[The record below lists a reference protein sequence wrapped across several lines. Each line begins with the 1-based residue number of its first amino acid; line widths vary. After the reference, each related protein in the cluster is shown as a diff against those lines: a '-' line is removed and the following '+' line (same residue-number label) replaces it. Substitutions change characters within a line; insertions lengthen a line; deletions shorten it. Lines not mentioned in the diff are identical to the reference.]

1 MRKQIRVRSICILV
15 TNCISLSRIW
25 NASTW
30 RVRVGHFLFTRIY
43 QVSAYNSVVLGSTLG
58 LIELKHVNHFKNK
71 NDKFYRLIL
80 SKEADDGK
88 MRQLLPLGNSSSPLW
103 LGFTVA
109 KVRSHSCVG
118 VTVIRKLIH
127 TAQSKH
133 YTAFVFDSLHVSL
146 KKIKPST
153 QPLARP
159 PRPVNNSTK

>member
-1 MRKQIRVRSICILV
+1 MVKRVSSCLSV
-15 TNCISLSRIW
+15 TLR
-25 NASTW
+25 A
-30 RVRVGHFLFTRIY
+30 RYDL
-43 QVSAYNSVVLGSTLG
+43 A
-58 LIELKHVNHFKNK
+58 
-71 NDKFYRLIL
+71 
-80 SKEADDGK
+80 
-88 MRQLLPLGNSSSPLW
+88 LPSPR
-103 LGFTVA
+103 F
-109 KVRSHSCVG
+109 RSHSCVG